1 MHLPREATVLLKTPV
16 ANDSL
21 SISFPAVKPVTPPTV
36 SITTTA
42 MELLIIAMLVVR
54 AAAGRKKSE
63 ERSQSWVGFCLFGSR
78 PYQVALL
85 RNGRIYCGGS
95 LIAPKWV
102 LTAAHCGRR
111 IRRISSLRVHLGDYN
126 LRVKEPTE
134 QIRRIHNFFMHPGY
148 NLRPRDNDF
157 MLLEL
162 DEPAQL
168 NNYVNTIN
176 VTTCCPSP
184 GTRCSVSG
192 WGTIK
197 SPKRRFPAIMQCA
210 DVYSVSQD
218 RCRDIYQGRITE
230 NMFCAGVEQGG
241 ISSCKGDS
249 GGPLVCNGQLQGVV
263 SWGKS
268 VCALPGQP
276 GVYAKVCKAAQ
287 WVRSTIGR
295 KYPDRTESSQRV
307 TPATITHQSHAPA
320 TPLLISP
327 RYLGG
332 AEWGGESWPRWNGD
346 GGAAVGQP
354 KAANS
359 Y

>member
-1 MHLPREATVLLKTPV
+1 VFPPLYLERTIR
-16 ANDSL
+16 SL
-21 SISFPAVKPVTPPTV
+21 SISPCKISPSFPWSSETSDTAVNQ
-36 SITTTA
+36 
-42 MELLIIAMLVVR
+42 II
-54 AAAGRKKSE
+54 GGS
-63 ERSQSWVGFCLFGSR
+63 FCVFGSR

-197 SPKRRFPAIMQCA
+197 SPKSMACW
-210 DVYSVSQD
+210 
-218 RCRDIYQGRITE
+218 
-230 NMFCAGVEQGG
+230 GVEARG
-241 ISSCKGDS
+241 
-249 GGPLVCNGQLQGVV
+249 
-263 SWGKS
+263 
-268 VCALPGQP
+268 
-276 GVYAKVCKAAQ
+276 
-287 WVRSTIGR
+287 
-295 KYPDRTESSQRV
+295 
-307 TPATITHQSHAPA
+307 
-320 TPLLISP
+320 
-327 RYLGG
+327 
-332 AEWGGESWPRWNGD
+332 
-346 GGAAVGQP
+346 
-354 KAANS
+354 
-359 Y
+359 

>member
-1 MHLPREATVLLKTPV
+1 DRKLL
-16 ANDSL
+16 
-21 SISFPAVKPVTPPTV
+21 VTDRHTGGASDTEV
-36 SITTTA
+36 NQ
-42 MELLIIAMLVVR
+42 II
-54 AAAGRKKSE
+54 GGS
-63 ERSQSWVGFCLFGSR
+63 FCLFGSR

-85 RNGRIYCGGS
+85 KNGRIYCGGS

-111 IRRISSLRVHLGDYN
+111 IRQISSLRVHLGDYN
-126 LRVKEPTE
+126 LRMKEPTE

-162 DEPAQL
+162 DEPWICASLHQL
-168 NNYVNTIN
+168 RVLHQVFLSCTLFPAHELLFF
-176 VTTCCPSP
+176 CHCP
-184 GTRCSVSG
+184 G
-192 WGTIK
+192 
-197 SPKRRFPAIMQCA
+197 RFPAIMQCA

-218 RCRDIYQGRITE
+218 SCQESYCGRITE
-230 NMFCAGVEQGG
+230 NMLCAGVEQGG
-241 ISSCKGDS
+241 IGTCQGDS

-295 KYPDRTESSQRV
+295 KYPARTESSQRV
-307 TPATITHQSHAPA
+307 TSATITHQSHAPA
-320 TPLLISP
+320 TPLLLSP
-327 RYLGG
+327 QYLGG
-332 AEWGGESWPRWNGD
+332 AEWGGGSWPRWNGD

>member
-1 MHLPREATVLLKTPV
+1 MG
-16 ANDSL
+16 NS
-21 SISFPAVKPVTPPTV
+21 
-36 SITTTA
+36 
-42 MELLIIAMLVVR
+42 VVETYQAPSSNSGDTEGIR
-54 AAAGRKKSE
+54 VIGGRN
-63 ERSQSWVGFCLFGSR
+63 CLFGSR

-85 RNGRIYCGGS
+85 RNGRLTCGGS

-111 IRRISSLRVHLGDYN
+111 GISSLRVHLGDYN
-126 LRVKEPTE
+126 LQVKEPTE
-134 QIRRIHNFFMHPGY
+134 QIRRIRNFFVHPRY
-148 NLRPRDNDF
+148 NICPRDNDF

-176 VTTCCPSP
+176 LATRCPSP

-197 SPKRRFPAIMQCA
+197 SPQRLLPAILQCA
-210 DVYSVSQD
+210 DLYSVSQA

-249 GGPLVCNGQLQGVV
+249 GGPLVCNGELQGVV

-276 GVYAKVCKAAQ
+276 RVYANVCKAAE
-287 WVRSTIGR
+287 WVRSTIRR
-295 KYPDRTESSQRV
+295 KFSTQKNKW
-307 TPATITHQSHAPA
+307 TQI
-320 TPLLISP
+320 
-327 RYLGG
+327 
-332 AEWGGESWPRWNGD
+332 
-346 GGAAVGQP
+346 
-354 KAANS
+354 
-359 Y
+359 

>member
-1 MHLPREATVLLKTPV
+1 
-16 ANDSL
+16 
-21 SISFPAVKPVTPPTV
+21 I
-36 SITTTA
+36 
-42 MELLIIAMLVVR
+42 
-54 AAAGRKKSE
+54 
-63 ERSQSWVGFCLFGSR
+63 FCLFGSR

-85 RNGRIYCGGS
+85 KNGRIYCGGS

-102 LTAAHCGRR
+102 LTAA
-111 IRRISSLRVHLGDYN
+111 SLRVHLGDYN
-126 LRVKEPTE
+126 LRMKEPTE

-218 RCRDIYQGRITE
+218 SCQESYCGRITE
-230 NMFCAGVEQGG
+230 NMLCAGVEQGG
-241 ISSCKGDS
+241 IGTCQGLGPALCVWALGAWLCFADGSTLTPQGDS

-287 WVRSTIGR
+287 W
-295 KYPDRTESSQRV
+295 
-307 TPATITHQSHAPA
+307 PA
-320 TPLLISP
+320 LI
-327 RYLGG
+327 L
-332 AEWGGESWPRWNGD
+332 
-346 GGAAVGQP
+346 
-354 KAANS
+354 ANS
-359 Y
+359 H

>member
-1 MHLPREATVLLKTPV
+1 
-16 ANDSL
+16 
-21 SISFPAVKPVTPPTV
+21 
-36 SITTTA
+36 
-42 MELLIIAMLVVR
+42 MELLIIAMLVVG
-54 AAAGRKKSE
+54 AATGRKKGE
-63 ERSQSWVGFCLFGSR
+63 ERRQGWAGFCRIGSQ

-102 LTAAHCGRR
+102 LTAAHCGRQV
-111 IRRISSLRVHLGDYN
+111 RRISSLRVHLGDYN
-126 LRVKEPTE
+126 LPAKEGTE
-134 QIRRIHNFFMHPGY
+134 QIRRILNFFMHPGY

-168 NNYVNTIN
+168 NSYVNTIN
-176 VTTCCPSP
+176 LTTHCPSP
-184 GTRCSVSG
+184 GTRCGVSG

-197 SPKRRFPAIMQCA
+197 SPQRRFPATMQCV
-210 DVYSVSQD
+210 DVYTVSQA
-218 RCRDIYQGRITE
+218 RCQERYRGRITE

-241 ISSCKGDS
+241 TGTCQGDS

-276 GVYAKVCKAAQ
+276 GVYAKVCKAVQ

-295 KYPDRTESSQRV
+295 KCARSD
-307 TPATITHQSHAPA
+307 
-320 TPLLISP
+320 
-327 RYLGG
+327 
-332 AEWGGESWPRWNGD
+332 
-346 GGAAVGQP
+346 
-354 KAANS
+354 
-359 Y
+359 

>member
-1 MHLPREATVLLKTPV
+1 
-16 ANDSL
+16 
-21 SISFPAVKPVTPPTV
+21 
-36 SITTTA
+36 
-42 MELLIIAMLVVR
+42 MELLIIAMLVVG
-54 AAAGRKKSE
+54 AAAASDTEVNQIIGGS
-63 ERSQSWVGFCLFGSR
+63 FCLFGSR

-85 RNGRIYCGGS
+85 RNGRIFCGGS

-102 LTAAHCGRR
+102 LTAAHCSRR
-111 IRRISSLRVHLGDYN
+111 IRRLSSLRVHLGDYN

-218 RCRDIYQGRITE
+218 SCQESYCGRITE
-230 NMFCAGVEQGG
+230 NMLCAGVEQGG

-287 WVRSTIGR
+287 WVRSTIR
-295 KYPDRTESSQRV
+295 RRLARSD
-307 TPATITHQSHAPA
+307 
-320 TPLLISP
+320 
-327 RYLGG
+327 
-332 AEWGGESWPRWNGD
+332 
-346 GGAAVGQP
+346 
-354 KAANS
+354 
-359 Y
+359 